1 MSPPLPQPMSRTFPR
16 PIRALG
22 GPANGPETEL
32 FASTG
37 WAKRVMR
44 IDFTQLLKFLRPM
57 MGDSRRWTIPTSG
70 RELSGRTRK

>member
-16 PIRALG
+16 PILALG

-32 FASTG
+32 FARTG
-37 WAKRVMR
+37 CAKRVMR

-57 MGDSRRWTIPTSG
+57 IGDSSRWTIPTSG
-70 RELSGRTRK
+70 RELSGGT